1 METIRRISN
10 AVSRVLQRVEM
21 FVGCSCLAL
30 MLALMLTNA
39 IARYLFDFPIVWSDE
54 LNNFFFV
61 WLGFMACA
69 YIMGNDSH
77 MSVTGLVSLL
87 PRRSKYIE
95 TRDIFRSAAHPAQI
109 CLFHSA
115 YQLCVDDCAYC

>member
-54 LNNFFFV
+54 LNNFSSFGWGSWPARTSWATIPTCPSPV
-61 WLGFMACA
+61 W
-69 YIMGNDSH
+69 
-77 MSVTGLVSLL
+77 SVCCRGGASIS
-87 PRRSKYIE
+87 SK
-95 TRDIFRSAAHPAQI
+95 P
-109 CLFHSA
+109 
-115 YQLCVDDCAYC
+115 